1 MQQDARML
9 GARQQTV
16 WRGKPASN
24 RNKEGASRR
33 NGSTGESGI
42 TGRRNGSTGESGI
55 TGRRNGN
62 TGVNGVTN

>member
-1 MQQDARML
+1 ML

-42 TGRRNGSTGESGI
+42 TGRRNG
-55 TGRRNGN
+55 N